1 MRDATRILM
10 DERDWWRRV
19 EEGTHHALTDAAH
32 ELSDETARTV
42 QYLAL
47 LCGALAR
54 DAGWDEDQVKVLAIT
69 VRERVA
75 YDYGIVTDH
84 VTALLLTGYHGL
96 GDASDRA

>member
-1 MRDATRILM
+1 MQDATRLLM

-19 EEGTHHALTDAAH
+19 EEGRHHALTDAAH

-47 LCGALAR
+47 LCGTLAR
-54 DAGWDEDQVKVLAIT
+54 DAGWGEDEVKVLATT

-84 VTALLLTGYHGL
+84 VAALLLTGYHGL

>member
-1 MRDATRILM
+1 M

-32 ELSDETARTV
+32 ELSDESARTV

-47 LCGALAR
+47 LCGTLAR
-54 DAGWDEDQVKVLAIT
+54 DAGWDEDEVKVLATT

-75 YDYGIVTDH
+75 YDHGIVTDH
-84 VTALLLTGYHGL
+84 VAALLLTGYRGI
-96 GDASDRA
+96 GDGADRA